1 MKKLALCCLLLCGP
15 AFTAAASPAAAAPG
29 DSRTLPRHALVGYLH
44 NFDNGLGLLPVGEV
58 DEAWDVIVLAFAD
71 DVGEGRIAFNPD
83 PSLDRDRLRGDIA
96 RKRAAGKIVV
106 LSFGGEL
113 GTVTL
118 QTQRDED
125 NFVRTT
131 AEAIDAWGLDGIDID
146 LEKIAGVVHGA
157 PVLGH
162 LVSAVKR
169 LHAMY
174 PDLYVSMA
182 PEHPYVQGGW
192 VSMEGIW
199 GAYLPLID
207 GLREELDLL
216 HVQLYNNGGLPT
228 PYRAEKFPGGS
239 VDMMVA
245 SATMLIEGFPLEG
258 GRRGRF
264 EGLRPDQVAL
274 ALPSGPRAA
283 NNGQASAADINRAFD
298 CLTTL
303 QGCDSVK
310 PQRAY
315 PDFRGVMTW
324 SINWDVADGGAFS
337 RPVGG
342 TCGRP
347 RRADAGPL
355 QAPRYGRRGVVDGAR
370 RARRLQRAAAATA
383 SGTCAGA

>member
-1 MKKLALCCLLLCGP
+1 MKKFALCCLLLCGP
-15 AFTAAASPAAAAPG
+15 AFAAAATPPAAAPG
-29 DSRTLPRHALVGYLH
+29 DSRPLPRHALVGYLH

-83 PSLDRDRLRGDIA
+83 PSLDRERLREDIA
-96 RKRAAGKIVV
+96 RKRAAGKLVV

-118 QTQRDED
+118 QTRRDED

-169 LHAMY
+169 LHAMF

-207 GLREELDLL
+207 GLRDELDLL

-258 GRRGRF
+258 GTRGRF

-298 CLTTL
+298 CLTAL

-342 TCGRP
+342 HLR
-347 RRADAGPL
+347 
-355 QAPRYGRRGVVDGAR
+355 Q
-370 RARRLQRAAAATA
+370 AAAR
-383 SGTCAGA
+383 